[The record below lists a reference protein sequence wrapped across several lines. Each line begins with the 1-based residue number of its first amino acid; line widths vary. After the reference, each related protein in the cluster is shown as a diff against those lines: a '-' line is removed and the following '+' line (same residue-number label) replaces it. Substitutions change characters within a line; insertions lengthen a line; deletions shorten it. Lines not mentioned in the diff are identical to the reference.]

1 MSHPGPSAVQIVL
14 SEDERTELVRRAGLP
29 GRWRADRARIILACA
44 EGMSNAGAAQALGV
58 AVKSVSKWRR
68 QFAAQ
73 RLAGLEDAAPVG
85 RRKAELVLDEAE
97 RAQLVRWARRAK
109 TAQYLALRSKIVLR
123 CAEGGTNKE
132 AAADLG
138 VDESTVERWRSR
150 FIARRL
156 DGLHDEPRPG
166 RPRSILL
173 DQVEDV
179 ITATLEETPGKD
191 THWSRSSM
199 ARRSGL
205 SKSTI
210 GRIWKKFD
218 LKPHLQDSFK
228 LSTDPFFVEKV
239 VDVVGLYHNPPE
251 KAVVLCVDEKSQIQ
265 ALDRSQPVLPMM
277 PGMPERR
284 THDYLRHGITS
295 LFAAFNIAD
304 GTVISELHRRHRAI
318 EFRKFLVRID
328 KAVPAGLDV
337 HLVCDNY
344 ATHNTAEIRAWLARH
359 PRFHVHFTP
368 TGSSWMNQVE
378 RWFGLLTDKLIRRG
392 VHTSVQALENDIREW
407 IATWNESPRPF
418 TWTKTADEIL
428 NSLADYLAKLR
439 ADRQKA
445 GKINRWNFRRN
456 TLAEVLSVFGPQ
468 GERMHT
474 RARPAQA
481 R

>member
-1 MSHPGPSAVQIVL
+1 MPGPSAVPIVL
-14 SEDERTELVRRAGLP
+14 SEDERAELVRRAGLP
-29 GRWRADRARIILACA
+29 GRWRSDRARIILACA
-44 EGMSNAGAAQALGV
+44 GGMSNAGVAQALGV

-68 QFAAQ
+68 QFAAG

-85 RRKAELVLDEAE
+85 RPKAELVLQEAE
-97 RAQLVRWARRAK
+97 RAQLVAWARRAK
-109 TAQYLALRSKIVLR
+109 TAQFLALRAKIVLA
-123 CAEGGTNKE
+123 CAEGGTNKQ

-138 VDESTVERWRSR
+138 VDESTVDRWRAR
-150 FIARRL
+150 FVARRL
-156 DGLHDEPRPG
+156 DGLHDERRTG
-166 RPRSILL
+166 RPLSILL

-179 ITATLEETPGKD
+179 IVATLESTPGKD
-191 THWSRSSM
+191 THWSRASM
-199 ARRSGL
+199 ARRTGL

-228 LSTDPFFVEKV
+228 LSADPFFVEKV

-318 EFRKFLVRID
+318 EFKKFLAAID
-328 KAVPAGLDV
+328 KAVPADLDV

-344 ATHNTAEIRAWLARH
+344 ATHNTPEIRTWLARR

-368 TGSSWMNQVE
+368 TSSSWMNQVE

-392 VHTSVQALENDIREW
+392 VHTSVQALENDIKDW
-407 IATWNESPRPF
+407 IATWNDNPRPF

-428 NSLADYLAKLR
+428 NSLADYLTKLGAGHPSKR
-439 ADRQKA
+439 A
-445 GKINRWNFRRN
+445 GLTNR
-456 TLAEVLSVFGPQ
+456 TSGAA
-468 GERMHT
+468 H
-474 RARPAQA
+474 
-481 R
+481 

>member
-1 MSHPGPSAVQIVL
+1 MTRRGPSAVPIVL
-14 SEDERTELVRRAGLP
+14 SEDERAELVRRAGGP

-85 RRKAELVLDEAE
+85 RRKAELVLEEAE
-97 RAQLVRWARRAK
+97 RVQLIRWARRAK
-109 TAQYLALRSKIVLR
+109 TAQYLALRAKVVLR

-138 VDESTVERWRSR
+138 VDESTVERWRAR

-179 ITATLEETPGKD
+179 VVATLEETPGKD
-191 THWSRSSM
+191 THWSRASM
-199 ARRSGL
+199 ARRTGL

-228 LSTDPFFVEKV
+228 LSTDPLFVDKV

-251 KAVVLCVDEKSQIQ
+251 RAVVLCVDEKSQIQ

-284 THDYLRHGITS
+284 THDYARHGITS

-304 GTVISELHRRHRAI
+304 GTVISQLHRRHRHQ
-318 EFRKFLVRID
+318 EFLKFLKTID
-328 KAVPAGLDV
+328 KNVPADLDIHV
-337 HLVCDNY
+337 ICDNY
-344 ATHNTAEIRAWLARH
+344 ATHKTAQIRDWLARH
-359 PRFHVHFTP
+359 PRFTMHFTP
-368 TGSSWMNQVE
+368 TGSSWINQVE
-378 RWFGLLTDKLIRRG
+378 RWFGYLTHQKIRPG
-392 VHTSVQALENDIREW
+392 SHTSVQALEADIRDW
-407 IATWNESPRPF
+407 IVTWNENPRPF
-418 TWTKTADEIL
+418 AWTKTAEEIL
-428 NSLADYLAKLR
+428 NSLAEYLS
-439 ADRQKA
+439 
-445 GKINRWNFRRN
+445 KISGG
-456 TLAEVLSVFGPQ
+456 A
-468 GERMHT
+468 H
-474 RARPAQA
+474 
-481 R
+481 

>member
-1 MSHPGPSAVQIVL
+1 MSHPGASAVQIVL
-14 SEDERTELVRRAGLP
+14 SDDERAELVRRAGLP
-29 GRWRADRARIILACA
+29 GKWRSDRARIVLACA
-44 EGMSNAGAAQALGV
+44 EGMSNAGAARALGV
-58 AVKSVSKWRR
+58 AVKSVSKWRH
-68 QFAAQ
+68 QFADQ

-85 RRKAELVLDEAE
+85 RRKARLVLDEAE
-97 RAQLVRWARRAK
+97 RAQLIRWARRAK
-109 TAQYLALRSKIVLR
+109 TAQYLALRAKIVLR

-138 VDESTVERWRSR
+138 VDESTVDRWRAR
-150 FIARRL
+150 FIAGRL
-156 DGLHDEPRPG
+156 EGLHDEPRPG
-166 RPRSILL
+166 RPPSILL

-179 ITATLEETPGKD
+179 IVATLETTPGSD
-191 THWSRSSM
+191 THWSRASM
-199 ARRSGL
+199 ARRTGL

-210 GRIWKKFD
+210 GRIWRKFD

-228 LSTDPFFVEKV
+228 LSSDPFFVEKT

-265 ALDRSQPVLPMM
+265 ALDRSRPVLPMM

-318 EFRKFLVRID
+318 EFRKFLAAID

-344 ATHNTAEIRAWLARH
+344 ATHNTPEIRTWLGRH

-392 VHTSVQALENDIREW
+392 VHTSVHALENDIRDW

-428 NSLADYLAKLR
+428 NSLADYLAKLGTAR
-439 ADRQKA
+439 EADTQD
-445 GKINRWNFRRN
+445 
-456 TLAEVLSVFGPQ
+456 
-468 GERMHT
+468 
-474 RARPAQA
+474 
-481 R
+481 

>member
-14 SEDERTELVRRAGLP
+14 SDDERAELVRRAGLP

-68 QFAAQ
+68 QFADQ
-73 RLAGLEDAAPVG
+73 RLAGLKDAAPVG
-85 RRKAELVLDEAE
+85 RRKAQLVLDEAE
-97 RAQLVRWARRAK
+97 RAQLIRWARRAK
-109 TAQYLALRSKIVLR
+109 TAQYLALRAKIVLR

-138 VDESTVERWRSR
+138 VDESTAERWRAR

-156 DGLHDEPRPG
+156 EGLHDERRPG
-166 RPRSILL
+166 RPPSILL

-179 ITATLEETPGKD
+179 VMATLESTPGKD
-191 THWSRSSM
+191 THWSRASM
-199 ARRSGL
+199 ARRTGL

-228 LSTDPFFVEKV
+228 LSADPFFVEKV
-239 VDVVGLYHNPPE
+239 VDVVGLYHNPPD

-328 KAVPAGLDV
+328 KAVPADLDV

-344 ATHNTAEIRAWLARH
+344 ATHNTPEIRTWLARH

-407 IATWNESPRPF
+407 IATWNDNPRPF

-428 NSLADYLAKLR
+428 NSLADYLAKVGTGLPV
-439 ADRQKA
+439 
-445 GKINRWNFRRN
+445 
-456 TLAEVLSVFGPQ
+456 TE
-468 GERMHT
+468 
-474 RARPAQA
+474 
-481 R
+481 

>member
-1 MSHPGPSAVQIVL
+1 
-14 SEDERTELVRRAGLP
+14 
-29 GRWRADRARIILACA
+29 
-44 EGMSNAGAAQALGV
+44 
-58 AVKSVSKWRR
+58 
-68 QFAAQ
+68 
-73 RLAGLEDAAPVG
+73 VG
-85 RRKAELVLDEAE
+85 RRSAPLVLDEAE

-109 TAQYLALRSKIVLR
+109 TAQFLALRAKIVLR

-138 VDESTVERWRSR
+138 VDESTVDRWRAR

-179 ITATLEETPGKD
+179 VVATLESTPGQD
-191 THWSRSSM
+191 THWSRASM
-199 ARRSGL
+199 AKRSGL

-218 LKPHLQDSFK
+218 LKPHLQDSVK

-284 THDYLRHGITS
+284 THDYYRHGITS

-328 KAVPAGLDV
+328 KAVPADLDV
-337 HLVCDNY
+337 HLICDNY
-344 ATHNTAEIRAWLARH
+344 ATHNTPEIRTWLARH

-368 TGSSWMNQVE
+368 TGSSWMNQVPVN
-378 RWFGLLTDKLIRRG
+378 RLSARR
-392 VHTSVQALENDIREW
+392 HAR
-407 IATWNESPRPF
+407 
-418 TWTKTADEIL
+418 TA
-428 NSLADYLAKLR
+428 
-439 ADRQKA
+439 
-445 GKINRWNFRRN
+445 
-456 TLAEVLSVFGPQ
+456 
-468 GERMHT
+468 
-474 RARPAQA
+474 
-481 R
+481 

>member
-1 MSHPGPSAVQIVL
+1 MPHPGPLAVPIVL
-14 SEDERTELVRRAGLP
+14 SEDERVELVRRAGLP

-68 QFAAQ
+68 QFAAE

-85 RRKAELVLDEAE
+85 RRKAQLVLDEAE
-97 RAQLVRWARRAK
+97 RAQLNRWARRAK
-109 TAQYLALRSKIVLR
+109 TAQYLALRAKIVLR
-123 CAEGGTNKE
+123 CAEGGTNKQ
-132 AAADLG
+132 AAAGLG
-138 VDESTVERWRSR
+138 VDESTVERWRAR

-156 DGLHDEPRPG
+156 EGLHDEPRPG
-166 RPRSILL
+166 RPPSIRL

-179 ITATLEETPGKD
+179 IVATLEETPGKD

-199 ARRSGL
+199 ARRTGL

-218 LKPHLQDSFK
+218 LKPHLQESFK

-251 KAVVLCVDEKSQIQ
+251 KAVVLCTDEKSQIQ
-265 ALDRSQPVLPMM
+265 PLDRSQPVLPMM

-318 EFRKFLVRID
+318 EFRKFLATID
-328 KAVPAGLDV
+328 KAVPADLDV

-344 ATHNTAEIRAWLARH
+344 ATHNTAEIKTWLARH

-392 VHTSVQALENDIREW
+392 AHTSVHALENDIRDW
-407 IATWNESPRPF
+407 IATWNDNPRPF

-428 NSLADYLAKLR
+428 SSLADYLAKLR
-439 ADRQKA
+439 TGPPKQVRITSEISDA
-445 GKINRWNFRRN
+445 G
-456 TLAEVLSVFGPQ
+456 
-468 GERMHT
+468 H
-474 RARPAQA
+474 
-481 R
+481 